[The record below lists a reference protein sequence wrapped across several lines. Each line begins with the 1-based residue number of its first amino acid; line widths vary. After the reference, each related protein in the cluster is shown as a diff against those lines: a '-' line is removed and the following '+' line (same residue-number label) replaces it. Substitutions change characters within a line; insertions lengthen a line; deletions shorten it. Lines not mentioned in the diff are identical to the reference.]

1 MMFGWVIIVF
11 VVLILIW
18 FLSRGK
24 FEIPGRAR
32 NDKSPLEVIEDRFAR
47 GEINKEEFEEAK
59 RLLNEK

>member
-24 FEIPGRAR
+24 FELPGRVR
-32 NDKSPLEVIEDRFAR
+32 KDKTPMEVLEDRFAR

-59 RLLNEK
+59 RLLREK